1 MYVKYE
7 TRWMI
12 SRRPLVALLVL
23 TLVVASCTKR
33 EFNLSEDTPLTGTLD
48 PVFAVPLVHGTWSFG
63 EVMDAIEIPAT
74 LETDAT
80 GVITAVFPFDAF
92 ETAPIPLVPLSES
105 ADALLNLDAEQA
117 AALSLLPAGAEFDV
131 NFSNLMGCPCP
142 IWPKWIR
149 YGSEEAHCCPNRI
162 GIAPCHC
169 GIGDM

>member
-1 MYVKYE
+1 M
-7 TRWMI
+7 
-12 SRRPLVALLVL
+12 RPLVALLVL

-131 NFSNLMGCPCP
+131 NFSNLMVLPMPDLAEVDSVWLRRRIG
-142 IWPKWIR
+142 
-149 YGSEEAHCCPNRI
+149 CPNRI